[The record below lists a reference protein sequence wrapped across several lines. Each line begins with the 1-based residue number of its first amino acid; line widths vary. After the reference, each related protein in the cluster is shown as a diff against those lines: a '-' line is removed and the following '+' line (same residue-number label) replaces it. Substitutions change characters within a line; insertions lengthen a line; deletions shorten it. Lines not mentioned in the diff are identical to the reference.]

1 MSRLTKLFDAVRIL
15 AVAAAFCL
23 SVQGAPTLRVMP
35 LGDSITNG
43 TGSNDTAGYRGF
55 LWTFLKNAGYDV
67 DFVGSATSNPGTV
80 AGMDVEHEGHGGWRI
95 DDTIGHDG
103 RGIYE
108 MLPVW
113 CGTFEAPNVI
123 LLHLGT
129 NDSGNDALTN
139 MARTVALLDRIH
151 QFEPSA
157 HVIASTIMWRT
168 ATANY
173 ARIQNYNSY
182 LTNVVQQQQAKGQR
196 ISILDMHAAVPGDDR
211 LEAGQPTYFDDG
223 LHPNAAG
230 YELMANAWL
239 GAIQELYPDPANFDN
254 ATTPVAVN
262 ATAEVS
268 QNQLIVTVS
277 FNKSMNA
284 ADLANAA
291 NFAVS
296 GATLGTPT
304 AVTTSQSVQLF
315 YAGDHRG
322 KSFTLTVSGVKAADD
337 GQPAVSRSFDFSLE
351 AGVDPGPENHVPAS
365 ELSKYRLVYDLNVPT
380 NLPHKGWYAQAIP
393 YAVNNAKH
401 VAKGGFSRVAYWFET
416 VRADNGQHDWVWVSL
431 DAFTDDPGAIGVPT
445 HRTGKWFQQKVTNLR
460 IWSNSASITHRNGEL
475 VDEGS
480 MEFWPMS
487 YSTGQKM
494 NLPNTL
500 GGFDFDDTPAANF
513 YAQYGSMQ
521 IHDYKARNVLFGIN
535 HFESGG
541 RMEMGV
547 GTNTEG
553 GNADWTQVNKAWNT
567 FKDGTCRL
575 KVYVLDDTEDAT
587 PPEFLSAATRQ
598 AGTQLVLTFS
608 KPLGTGQDILSALT
622 VNGAT
627 AKFAYLDPDD
637 PARVTVQLVQAAT
650 NAVSVTATGLRD
662 NTPRANAMVAAQT
675 RAVEGTDL
683 PPEVVKYVPAA
694 LREGYDLV
702 YALDIPV
709 EGFRHGVIPYS
720 VARRDYP
727 AGFDRVAYFMEI
739 DASNAFTTNWVWTS
753 FDPWVD
759 DVSKI
764 AVPCAGNG
772 YTNAFN
778 GTFVSNLDVASNV
791 NGVQTGTGL
800 TGGYIEFWYENYS
813 PTNAYNVPYADNTKL
828 DFGDVRGATGTF
840 GSMQVHN
847 YEARQTLWAFNK
859 FNSYNNWINIGI
871 GNNTTGTG
879 SPDWTNTSTSNG
891 SDFSIV
897 NTRRRTLYVMVR
909 RKAPVPVPAP
919 VAPAPATILANV
931 DEAKDYSLLYKVNI
945 PAAAKNLNNNLAN
958 WLAVHEVNNKSLYEG
973 KSFARVAYYLELVR
987 KSDGATEWAWTSFD
1001 APTQD
1006 MDRMG
1011 LITNRLWNVKTCVRN
1026 LNVRSNVDGIVQGDG
1041 IQTGS
1046 IEFFGSSYGRA
1057 ATQGLPGADSP
1068 VDTFDWDDTEQTST
1082 WGCLQVAN
1090 YAARQMILSLSGH
1103 MSNNKPSL
1111 GIGNCTTAANIDW
1124 TQKYNSEDF
1133 TARTL
1138 YVFVQEGTAPCA
1150 LARQEGTALYVIPEL
1165 GGRRFCVAFDGALSD
1180 VMLDK
1185 NNYYISVPDAEI
1197 ACVERSPRDAR
1208 EAIVTLKEPL
1218 AAGTTGWLTLVVP
1231 GSFGRA
1237 NHLVKTPA
1245 FTVPDGAT
1253 PPELDAVAE
1262 KADYE
1267 LAYKFTPA
1275 TSGSWVGT
1283 IGPAYAVDE
1292 TRFRDFEYDRV
1303 AYALRI
1309 KSADGKTNQWVWASM
1324 DPFTDDAS
1332 KLGVA
1337 CERRANT
1344 WQCFVDNLYV
1354 QHGWSGV
1361 MEPILTDGSYPRGNI
1376 EFFMGNYGG
1385 GNAKNIPG
1393 ANGAVNDFGDS
1404 NSNPTTGYTYNC
1416 LQVHSYLAK
1425 QTVLAVN
1432 ALGGGYNA
1440 NGVKQTANPG
1450 VGIGNNVANTHT
1462 DWTFIYNAGQYT
1474 TRDLY
1479 IFVRP
1484 VTRAGAVA
1492 FTLQPASGEAAIG
1505 SPHVLTSYSPTAV
1518 RYQWRK
1524 DGVAIAGAT
1533 GPTCAAVGV
1542 RKESVVYDVIAYD
1555 ASGNAATSAAATVTF
1570 KSGGT
1575 ALMIH

>member
-1 MSRLTKLFDAVRIL
+1 
-15 AVAAAFCL
+15 
-23 SVQGAPTLRVMP
+23 MP

-43 TGSNDTAGYRGF
+43 TGSDDTAGYRGF
-55 LWTFLKNAGYDV
+55 LWTLLKDAGYDV
-67 DFVGSATSNPGTV
+67 DFVGSTTSNPGKV
-80 AGMDVEHEGHGGWRI
+80 NGMDVDHEGHGGWRL
-95 DDTIGHDG
+95 DDTINHDG
-103 RGIYE
+103 KGVYE
-108 MLPVW
+108 HLPAW
-113 CGTFEAPNVI
+113 CGGFEAPNVI

-139 MARTVALLDRIH
+139 MARTVALLDRLH

-157 HVIASTIMWRT
+157 HVILTTIMWRKT
-168 ATANY
+168 AANY
-173 ARIQNYNSY
+173 ARIQDYNSN
-182 LTNVVQQQQAKGQR
+182 LTNVVQQQQAKGQK

-211 LEAGQPTYFDDG
+211 LEEGQATYFDDG

-239 GAIQELYPDPANFDN
+239 GAIQALYPDPANFDN
-254 ATTPVAVN
+254 ATTPVAVE
-262 ATAEVS
+262 ATAQATAS
-268 QNQLIVTVS
+268 QLAITVT

-284 ADLANAA
+284 GDLANAA

-296 GATLGTPT
+296 DATLGTPT
-304 AVTTSQSVQLF
+304 ILTGSQSATL
-315 YAGDHRG
+315 YYTGDHRG
-322 KSFTLTVSGVKAADD
+322 KSFTLAVSGVKAADD
-337 GQPAVSRSFDFSLE
+337 GQTAASRSFDIALE
-351 AGVDPGPENHVPAS
+351 PGVDPGPENHVPAS
-365 ELSKYRLVYDLNVPT
+365 ELSQYRLVYDLNVPT
-380 NLPHKGWYAQAIP
+380 NLPHKGWYAQAVP
-393 YAVNNAKH
+393 YAVNNAKR
-401 VAKGGFSRVAYWFET
+401 VAKGGFTRVAYWFET

-475 VDEGS
+475 VDEGNI
-480 MEFWPMS
+480 EFWPMS
-487 YSTGQKM
+487 YGTAQKM

-500 GGFDFDDTPAANF
+500 GGFDFDDTPNANF

-535 HFESGG
+535 HFESGA

-547 GTNTEG
+547 GTNTKG
-553 GNADWTQVNKAWNT
+553 GNADWTQVNTVYNT

-575 KVYVLDDTEDAT
+575 KVYVMDDTADAT

-608 KPLGTGQDILSALT
+608 KPLGAGQDLTSALT
-622 VNGAT
+622 VDGAT
-627 AKFAYLDPDD
+627 ATYAHLDADD
-637 PARVTVQLVQAAT
+637 PARVVVQLAEAAT
-650 NAVSVTATGLRD
+650 NAVSVTAKGLRD
-662 NTPRANAMVAAQT
+662 NTPRANAMAAAET

-683 PPEVVKYVPAA
+683 PQEVVKYVPAA

-709 EGFRHGVIPYS
+709 EGFRNGVIPYS

-739 DASNAFTTNWVWTS
+739 DASNAYTTNWVWTS
-753 FDPWVD
+753 FDPWTD

-764 AVPCAGNG
+764 AVPCAGTG

-813 PTNAYNVPYADNTKL
+813 STNAYDVPYADNAKH
-828 DFGDVRGATGTF
+828 DFGDRRDAIGTF

-847 YEARQTLWAFNK
+847 YEAKQTLWALNK

-879 SPDWTNTSTSNG
+879 HPDWTNTSNSNG
-891 SDFSIV
+891 SDYTIV

-909 RKAPVPVPAP
+909 RRAPAPVPAP
-919 VAPAPATILANV
+919 LVPAPATILANV
-931 DEAKDYSLLYKVNI
+931 DEAKGYSLLYKVNI
-945 PAAAKNLNNNLAN
+945 PAAGKSLNNNPGN
-958 WLAVHEVNNKSLYEG
+958 WQAVHETNNRPLYEG
-973 KSFARVAYYLELVR
+973 KSFGRVAYYLELVR
-987 KSDGATEWAWTSFD
+987 KSDGATQWAWTSFD

-1011 LITNRLWNVKTCVRN
+1011 LITNKLWNVKTRIRN

-1057 ATQGLPGADSP
+1057 ATQGLPGADSS
-1068 VDTFDWDDTEQTST
+1068 VASFDWDDTEQTGD

-1090 YAARQMILSLSGH
+1090 YDARQMILSLSGH
-1103 MSNNKPSL
+1103 MTGNVWSL
-1111 GIGNCTTAANIDW
+1111 GIGNCPTAENIDW
-1124 TQKYNSEDF
+1124 TQKNNAADF

-1138 YVFVQEGTAPCA
+1138 YVFVQEGSAPGA
-1150 LARQEGTALYVIPEL
+1150 PARQDGTALYVIPEL
-1165 GGRRFCVAFDGALSD
+1165 GGQRFCVAFDGALSD
-1180 VMLDK
+1180 AMLDVR
-1185 NNYYISVPDAEI
+1185 NYYISVPGAAEI
-1197 ACVERSPRDAR
+1197 KSVERSPRDAR

-1218 AAGTTGWLTLVVP
+1218 AAGTTGWLSLQMP
-1231 GSFGRA
+1231 GAAGYA
-1237 NHLVKTPA
+1237 NHKLTTPA

-1262 KADYE
+1262 KGDYE

-1275 TSGSWVGT
+1275 ASGSWVGT

-1292 TRFRDFEYDRV
+1292 TRFRDFAYDRV

-1309 KSADGKTNQWVWASM
+1309 RSADGKTNQWVWASM

-1337 CERRANT
+1337 CERRENT
-1344 WQCFVDNLYV
+1344 WQCYVDNLYV
-1354 QHGWSGV
+1354 QHGWSGA

-1385 GNAKNIPG
+1385 GNAVDIPG
-1393 ANGAVNDFGDS
+1393 ASGSVNDFGDS

-1432 ALGGGYNA
+1432 ALGGGYNT
-1440 NGVKQTANPG
+1440 NGNGSKMTGSPG
-1450 VGIGNNVANTHT
+1450 VGIGNNVASNHP
-1462 DWTFIYNAGQYT
+1462 DWTFISNAGKYE

-1479 IFVRP
+1479 VFVRP
-1484 VTRAGAVA
+1484 VARPGAVA
-1492 FTLQPASGEAAIG
+1492 FTRQPEGGETEIG
-1505 SPHVLTSYSPTAV
+1505 IPLVLTAYAPTGV

-1524 DGVAIAGAT
+1524 DGVAITGET
-1533 GPTCAAVGV
+1533 GPTCAAISS
-1542 RKESVVYDVIAYD
+1542 RKGTATYDVIAYD
-1555 ASGNAATSAAATVTF
+1555 ASGNVAASSSATVVF
-1570 KSGGT
+1570 KTGGT
-1575 ALMIH
+1575 QFLIR

>member
-1 MSRLTKLFDAVRIL
+1 MKKISVRL
-15 AVAAAFCL
+15 AAAFALAFCVFAL
-23 SVQGAPTLRVMP
+23 TAWGNPVLRVMP

-43 TGSNDTAGYRGF
+43 SGSNDTAGYRGF
-55 LWTFLKNAGYDV
+55 LWTFLTNAGYDV

-80 AGMDVEHEGHGGWRI
+80 QGMDIDHEGHGGWKI
-95 DDTIGHDG
+95 DD
-103 RGIYE
+103 RYNSNEKGIYE
-108 MLPVW
+108 MLPIW

-139 MARTVALLDRIH
+139 MWRTTEFLDRLH

-157 HVIASTIMWRT
+157 HVIATTLMWRKT
-168 ATANY
+168 AANY
-173 ARIQNYNSY
+173 ARIQAYNSY
-182 LTNVVQQQQAKGQR
+182 LTNVVQQQQAKGQK

-211 LEAGQPTYFDDG
+211 LEEGQTTYFGDG

-239 GAIQELYPDPANFDN
+239 GAIQELYPDPTDFDN
-254 ATTPVAVN
+254 ATTATVVN
-262 ATAEVS
+262 VTAEAAA
-268 QNQLIVTVS
+268 NQMIVTVS
-277 FNKSMNA
+277 FNKSMDA
-284 ADLANAA
+284 ADITNAA
-291 NFAVS
+291 NYAVS
-296 GATLGTPT
+296 GATLGTPVPV
-304 AVTTSQSVQLF
+304 ALSAQSVQFF
-315 YAGDHRG
+315 YSGDHRG
-322 KSFTLTVSGVKAADD
+322 KTFTLTVSGVRAADD
-337 GQPAVSRSFDFSLE
+337 GQAVASRSFELTIP
-351 AGVDPGPENHVPAS
+351 AAVDPGPENHVPMS
-365 ELSKYRLVYDLNVPT
+365 EFSQYRLIYDLNVPT
-380 NLPHKGWYAQAIP
+380 NLGHKGWYAQAVP
-393 YAVNNAKH
+393 YAIDNSKTL
-401 VAKGGFSRVAYWFET
+401 AKGGFTRVAYWFET

-445 HRTGKWFQQKVTNLR
+445 HRTGKWFQKKVTNLR
-460 IWSNSASITHRNGEL
+460 IWSNSASLTHRNGEL
-475 VDEGS
+475 VDEGC

-500 GGFDFDDTPAANF
+500 GGFDFDDTPATSFNAN
-513 YAQYGSMQ
+513 YGSMQ
-521 IHDYKARNVLFGIN
+521 IHDYKARNVVFGIN

-608 KPLGTGQDILSALT
+608 KPLGTGQDILSALS
-622 VNGAT
+622 VDGAA

-650 NAVSVTATGLRD
+650 NAVTVTAAGLCD
-662 NTPRANAMVAAQT
+662 NTPRANAMASAQT

-683 PPEVVKYVPAA
+683 PSEVVKYVPAA

-702 YALDIPV
+702 YALDVPV
-709 EGFRHGVIPYS
+709 EGFRNGVIPYS

-727 AGFDRVAYFMEI
+727 AAYDRVAYFMEI

-753 FDPWVD
+753 FDAWTGEVG
-759 DVSKI
+759 KI

-772 YTNAFN
+772 YTNAFD
-778 GTFVSNLDVASNV
+778 GTFVSNRDVASNV
-791 NGVQTGTGL
+791 SGIQTGTGL
-800 TGGYIEFWYENYS
+800 TGGYIEFWYENYGGA
-813 PTNAYNVPYADNTKL
+813 NAYNVPNADGSKC
-828 DFGDVRGATGTF
+828 DFGDSRGTTGTF

-847 YEARQTLWAFNK
+847 YEAQQTLWAFNK
-859 FNSYNNWINIGI
+859 FNNYNNWINIGI

-879 SPDWTNTSTSNG
+879 HPDWTCTDAK
-891 SDFSIV
+891 DFSIV

-945 PAAAKNLNNNLAN
+945 PAAAKNLNNSLAN

-987 KSDGATEWAWTSFD
+987 NSDGATEWAWTSFD

-1011 LITNRLWNVKTCVRN
+1011 FITNKLWNVRARVRN

-1046 IEFFGSSYGRA
+1046 IEFFGSSYGKPAR
-1057 ATQGLPGADSP
+1057 QGLPGADSP
-1068 VDTFDWDDTEQTST
+1068 VEAFDWDDREDTGT

-1090 YAARQMILSLSGH
+1090 YAARQMILSISGH
-1103 MSNNKPSL
+1103 MAGSVWSL
-1111 GIGNCTTAANIDW
+1111 GIGNCPTADRPDW
-1124 TQKYNSEDF
+1124 TQKYNAADF

-1138 YVFVQEGTAPCA
+1138 YVFVQEGAAACTP
-1150 LARQEGTALYVIPEL
+1150 ARQEGTALYVIPEL

-1185 NNYYISVPDAEI
+1185 NNYYISVPGVEI
-1197 ACVERSPRDAR
+1197 KTVERSPRDAR

-1218 AAGTTGWLTLVVP
+1218 AAGTTGWMTLQVP
-1231 GSFGRA
+1231 GSFGYA
-1237 NHLVKTPA
+1237 NHMVVTPA

-1262 KADYE
+1262 KAGYE
-1267 LAYKFTPA
+1267 LVYKFTPA

-1337 CERRANT
+1337 CERRQNT
-1344 WQCFVDNLYV
+1344 WQCYVDNLYV
-1354 QHGWSGV
+1354 QHGYSGV
-1361 MEPILTDGSYPRGNI
+1361 MEPILRR
-1376 EFFMGNYGG
+1376 
-1385 GNAKNIPG
+1385 
-1393 ANGAVNDFGDS
+1393 
-1404 NSNPTTGYTYNC
+1404 
-1416 LQVHSYLAK
+1416 QR
-1425 QTVLAVN
+1425 
-1432 ALGGGYNA
+1432 
-1440 NGVKQTANPG
+1440 
-1450 VGIGNNVANTHT
+1450 VGERLRRQQQQPHDRLHV
-1462 DWTFIYNAGQYT
+1462 Q
-1474 TRDLY
+1474 L
-1479 IFVRP
+1479 P
-1484 VTRAGAVA
+1484 AGAQ
-1492 FTLQPASGEAAIG
+1492 LSGEADSSRG
-1505 SPHVLTSYSPTAV
+1505 ERPRRRLQLE
-1518 RYQWRK
+1518 RQRRED
-1524 DGVAIAGAT
+1524 DGQSRRRHRQQRRQH
-1533 GPTCAAVGV
+1533 P
-1542 RKESVVYDVIAYD
+1542 Y
-1555 ASGNAATSAAATVTF
+1555 
-1570 KSGGT
+1570 
-1575 ALMIH
+1575 